1 MSNDP
6 RGTIIQQ
13 GNVLRINNAF
23 VEEASCTD
31 NSNGFILVSYAVH
44 EGNNTSIQILRLNLN
59 RNTSILTSFGQK
71 MCICC
76 LQRGMWVNVVFSSA
90 MTMSIPPQSNALLVV
105 VQGNFLPPWPP
116 SRPGLQGL
124 LQPPWPPSATQTS
137 SAAQTSKASCS
148 LHGLRGRNPQDLRSR
163 PGLQGP
169 EPPQASA
176 AQASKARTSKTSAA
190 PRPPR
195 PEPPKTSAAAK
206 ASKARTSKASLS
218 RPGLQGPNP
227 PGLRS
232 RLGLQGH
239 SHGL

>member
-31 NSNGFILVSYAVH
+31 NSNGFILVSYAVR

-71 MCICC
+71 
-76 LQRGMWVNVVFSSA
+76 MWVNVVFSSA

-116 SRPGLQGL
+116 QPPRPPRPP
-124 LQPPWPPSATQTS
+124 QPPW
-137 SAAQTSKASCS
+137 
-148 LHGLRGRNPQDLRSR
+148 
-163 PGLQGP
+163 
-169 EPPQASA
+169 
-176 AQASKARTSKTSAA
+176 
-190 PRPPR
+190 PPR
-195 PEPPKTSAAAK
+195 PEPPRPPQPPRPPRPQP
-206 ASKARTSKASLS
+206 RTF
-218 RPGLQGPNP
+218 N
-227 PGLRS
+227 
-232 RLGLQGH
+232 
-239 SHGL
+239 

>member
-31 NSNGFILVSYAVH
+31 NSNGFILVSYAVR

-116 SRPGLQGL
+116 QPPRPPRPSQPPWLLSHPDLLSRPDLQGL
-124 LQPPWPPSATQTS
+124 R
-137 SAAQTSKASCS
+137 S
-148 LHGLRGRNPQDLRSR
+148 LHGLQGPNPQDLRSR
-163 PGLQGP
+163 PGLQG
-169 EPPQASA
+169 
-176 AQASKARTSKTSAA
+176 
-190 PRPPR
+190 
-195 PEPPKTSAAAK
+195 
-206 ASKARTSKASLS
+206 
-218 RPGLQGPNP
+218 
-227 PGLRS
+227 
-232 RLGLQGH
+232 H
-239 SHGL
+239 SHGLLTDLLAN

>member
-31 NSNGFILVSYAVH
+31 NSNGFILVSYAVR

-116 SRPGLQGL
+116 QPPRPPRPP
-124 LQPPWPPSATQTS
+124 QPPWPPQPPS
-137 SAAQTSKASCS
+137 
-148 LHGLRGRNPQDLRSR
+148 
-163 PGLQGP
+163 
-169 EPPQASA
+169 PPQP
-176 AQASKARTSKTSAA
+176 
-190 PRPPR
+190 PRPPRPPQPPWPPR
-195 PEPPKTSAAAK
+195 PEPPRPPQPPRPPRPQP
-206 ASKARTSKASLS
+206 RTF
-218 RPGLQGPNP
+218 N
-227 PGLRS
+227 
-232 RLGLQGH
+232 
-239 SHGL
+239 